1 MVITMK
7 RLLLS
12 LFIIISSSLLFAS
25 ITIEEAEKMMMRNN
39 TSIRSAEE
47 AVVQA
52 GLDLKDSKASF
63 SPTIS
68 LSGSFTYMS
77 EPLVGPVIMESSD
90 ILSQMGLGSYS
101 DMASGYVTLYDGM
114 ENTMYMGTL
123 SLTQP
128 LITWGKLGKAVDLY
142 KNILTAQSLRK
153 DDTVAQNK
161 AELRIRVWSMKY
173 LEEMEG
179 LVDEAMA
186 LSKEL
191 VDMAKSSY
199 ENGMIL
205 RQDWLEAE
213 ISSLEVEVKKAELD
227 DNYSSLMEG
236 LRSLIGDYSVSY
248 SDFILPEDESFLYK
262 YRESNL
268 DDLILAAT
276 GEDCNNL
283 KAIKNLIGAY
293 TNQKTIA
300 DRSLYGIPDF
310 ALQAQLTYS
319 SSRLPFIETGW
330 KQNDNNSLNLSIGFK
345 TTLWD
350 GGKAIND
357 VKRAQSNIR
366 SAESQYDSALSQI
379 RVAVTSNYNGMMK
392 NIANIQYQSEKIQNL
407 EMELENIR
415 IGLSYGQN
423 SVSDEKQKML
433 EIVEAKS
440 NLLASKIAL
449 VQNVYTLDY
458 LVGAEI
464 L

>member
-1 MVITMK
+1 MK
-7 RLLLS
+7 KLWIMTSLLL
-12 LFIIISSSLLFAS
+12 FSSLLYAS
-25 ITIEEAEKMMMRNN
+25 ITMEEAEEMMMRNN
-39 TSIRSAEE
+39 PDIRSAEG

-68 LSGSFTYMS
+68 ISGSMTYMS

-179 LVDEAMA
+179 LVDEAMT

-276 GEDCNNL
+276 GEDSNNL

-293 TNQKTIA
+293 ANQKTIA

-319 SSRLPFIETGW
+319 SSRLPFIENGW

>member
-1 MVITMK
+1 MK
-7 RLLLS
+7 KLWIMTSLLLLS
-12 LFIIISSSLLFAS
+12 SLLYAS
-25 ITIEEAEKMMMRNN
+25 ITMEEAEEMMMRNN
-39 TSIRSAEE
+39 PDIRSAEE

-68 LSGSFTYMS
+68 ISGSMTYMS

-191 VDMAKSSY
+191 VDIAKSSY

-276 GEDCNNL
+276 GEDSNNL

-293 TNQKTIA
+293 ANQKTIA

-330 KQNDNNSLNLSIGFK
+330 KQNDNDSLNLSIGFK

>member
-1 MVITMK
+1 MK
-7 RLLLS
+7 KLLIMTCLLL
-12 LFIIISSSLLFAS
+12 FSSLLYAS
-25 ITIEEAEKMMMRNN
+25 ITMEEAEEMMMRNN
-39 TSIRSAEE
+39 PDIRSAEE

-68 LSGSFTYMS
+68 ISGSMTYMS

-276 GEDCNNL
+276 GEDSNNL

-319 SSRLPFIETGW
+319 SSRLPLIETGW
-330 KQNDNNSLNLSIGFK
+330 KQNDNDSLNLSIGFK

-392 NIANIQYQSEKIQNL
+392 NIANIQYQSEKIKNL

>member
-1 MVITMK
+1 MK
-7 RLLLS
+7 RQLVFLLIL
-12 LFIIISSSLLFAS
+12 ISTSLLFAAIS
-25 ITIEEAEKMMMRNN
+25 IEEAEEMMMRNN
-39 TSIRSAEE
+39 PDIRSAEE

-52 GLDLKDSKASF
+52 GLDLKDSRANF
-63 SPTIS
+63 SPTIE
-68 LSGSFTYMS
+68 LSGSMTYMT
-77 EPLVGPVIMESSD
+77 EPIIGPIIMESSD
-90 ILSQMGLGSYS
+90 ILSQMGLGSYADS
-101 DMASGYVTLYDGM
+101 VSGYVTLYDGM
-114 ENTMYMGTL
+114 ENTMYMGSL

-142 KNILTAQSLRK
+142 ENILTAQSLRK

-191 VDMAKSSY
+191 VDIAKSSY

-213 ISSLEVEVKKAELD
+213 ISSLEVEVKKAKLD

-268 DDLILAAT
+268 DDLIIAAT
-276 GEDCNNL
+276 GEDSNNL

-379 RVAVTSNYNGMMK
+379 RVAVTSNYNGMVK

>member
-1 MVITMK
+1 MK
-7 RLLLS
+7 KLLIMTCLLL
-12 LFIIISSSLLFAS
+12 FSSLLYAS
-25 ITIEEAEKMMMRNN
+25 ITMEEAEEMMMRNN
-39 TSIRSAEE
+39 PDIRSAEE

-52 GLDLKDSKASF
+52 GLDIKDSKASF

-191 VDMAKSSY
+191 VDIAKSSY

-276 GEDCNNL
+276 GEDSNNL

-330 KQNDNNSLNLSIGFK
+330 KQNDNDSLNLSIGFK

>member
-1 MVITMK
+1 MK

-123 SLTQP
+123 SLTQL

-276 GEDCNNL
+276 GEDSNNL

>member
-1 MVITMK
+1 MK
-7 RLLLS
+7 KLWIMTSLLL
-12 LFIIISSSLLFAS
+12 FSSLLYAS
-25 ITIEEAEKMMMRNN
+25 ITIEDAEEMMMRNN
-39 TSIRSAEE
+39 PDIRSAEE

-68 LSGSFTYMS
+68 ISGSMTYMS

-191 VDMAKSSY
+191 VDIAKSSY

-276 GEDCNNL
+276 GEDSNNL

-293 TNQKTIA
+293 ANQKTIA

>member
-1 MVITMK
+1 MK
-7 RLLLS
+7 RL
-12 LFIIISSSLLFAS
+12 FISFLIILSSSLLFAS
-25 ITIEEAEKMMMRNN
+25 LTIEEAEELMMRNN
-39 TSIRSAEE
+39 PSIRSAEE

-68 LSGSFTYMS
+68 ISGSMTYMS

-191 VDMAKSSY
+191 VDIAKSSY

-276 GEDCNNL
+276 GEDSNNL

-330 KQNDNNSLNLSIGFK
+330 KQNDNDSLNLSIGFK

-392 NIANIQYQSEKIQNL
+392 NIANIQYQSEKIKNL

>member
-1 MVITMK
+1 MK

-276 GEDCNNL
+276 GEDSNNL

-293 TNQKTIA
+293 ANQKTIA

>member
-1 MVITMK
+1 MK
-7 RLLLS
+7 RQLVFLLIL
-12 LFIIISSSLLFAS
+12 ISTSLLFAAIS
-25 ITIEEAEKMMMRNN
+25 IEEAEEMMMRNN
-39 TSIRSAEE
+39 PDIRSAEE

-68 LSGSFTYMS
+68 ISGSMTYMS

-276 GEDCNNL
+276 GEDSNNL

-330 KQNDNNSLNLSIGFK
+330 KQNDNDSLNLSIGFK

>member
-1 MVITMK
+1 MK
-7 RLLLS
+7 RQLVFLLIL
-12 LFIIISSSLLFAS
+12 ISTSLLFAAIS
-25 ITIEEAEKMMMRNN
+25 IEEAEEMMMRNN
-39 TSIRSAEE
+39 PDIRSAEE

-68 LSGSFTYMS
+68 ISGSMTYMS

-142 KNILTAQSLRK
+142 NNILTAQSLRK

-276 GEDCNNL
+276 GEDSNNL

-330 KQNDNNSLNLSIGFK
+330 KQNDNDSLNLSIGFK

>member
-1 MVITMK
+1 MK

-276 GEDCNNL
+276 GEDSNNL

-319 SSRLPFIETGW
+319 SSRLPLIETGW

>member
-1 MVITMK
+1 MK
-7 RLLLS
+7 RQLVFLLIL
-12 LFIIISSSLLFAS
+12 ISTSLLFAAIS
-25 ITIEEAEKMMMRNN
+25 MEEAEEMMMRNN
-39 TSIRSAEE
+39 PDIRSAEE

-68 LSGSFTYMS
+68 ISGSMTYMS

-142 KNILTAQSLRK
+142 NNILTAQSLRK

-276 GEDCNNL
+276 GEDSNNL

>member
-1 MVITMK
+1 MK
-7 RLLLS
+7 RQLVFLLIL
-12 LFIIISSSLLFAS
+12 ISTSLLFAAIS
-25 ITIEEAEKMMMRNN
+25 IEDAEEMMMRNN
-39 TSIRSAEE
+39 PDIRSAEE

-68 LSGSFTYMS
+68 ISGSMTYMS

-153 DDTVAQNK
+153 DDTVDQNK

-276 GEDCNNL
+276 GEDSNNL

-330 KQNDNNSLNLSIGFK
+330 KQNDNDSLNLSIGFK

>member
-1 MVITMK
+1 MK

-191 VDMAKSSY
+191 VDIAKSSY

-276 GEDCNNL
+276 GEDSNNL

-330 KQNDNNSLNLSIGFK
+330 KQNDNDSLNLSIGFK

>member
-1 MVITMK
+1 MK
-7 RLLLS
+7 KLWIMTSLLL
-12 LFIIISSSLLFAS
+12 FSSLLYAS
-25 ITIEEAEKMMMRNN
+25 ITIEDAEEMMMRNN
-39 TSIRSAEE
+39 PDIRSAEE

-68 LSGSFTYMS
+68 ISGSMTYMS

-236 LRSLIGDYSVSY
+236 LRSLMGDYSVSY

-276 GEDCNNL
+276 GEDSNNL

-319 SSRLPFIETGW
+319 SSRLPLIEAGW

>member
-1 MVITMK
+1 MK
-7 RLLLS
+7 KLWIMTSLLL
-12 LFIIISSSLLFAS
+12 FSSLLYAS
-25 ITIEEAEKMMMRNN
+25 ITIEDAEEMMMRNN
-39 TSIRSAEE
+39 PDIRSAEE

-68 LSGSFTYMS
+68 IRGSMTYMS

-276 GEDCNNL
+276 GEDSNNL

-330 KQNDNNSLNLSIGFK
+330 KQNDNDSLNLSIGFK

>member
-1 MVITMK
+1 
-7 RLLLS
+7 
-12 LFIIISSSLLFAS
+12 
-25 ITIEEAEKMMMRNN
+25 MMMRNN
-39 TSIRSAEE
+39 PDIRSAEE

-68 LSGSFTYMS
+68 ISGSMTYMS

-276 GEDCNNL
+276 GEDSNNL

-330 KQNDNNSLNLSIGFK
+330 KQNDNDSLNLSIGFK

>member
-1 MVITMK
+1 M
-7 RLLLS
+7 
-12 LFIIISSSLLFAS
+12 
-25 ITIEEAEKMMMRNN
+25 EEAEEMMMRNN
-39 TSIRSAEE
+39 PDIRSAEE

-68 LSGSFTYMS
+68 ISGSMTYMS

-142 KNILTAQSLRK
+142 NNILTAQSLRK

-191 VDMAKSSY
+191 VDIAKSSY

-276 GEDCNNL
+276 GEDSNNL

-379 RVAVTSNYNGMMK
+379 RVAVTSNYNGMLK

>member
-1 MVITMK
+1 M
-7 RLLLS
+7 
-12 LFIIISSSLLFAS
+12 
-25 ITIEEAEKMMMRNN
+25 EEAEEMMMRNN
-39 TSIRSAEE
+39 PDIRSAEE

-68 LSGSFTYMS
+68 ISGSMTYMS

-276 GEDCNNL
+276 GEDSNNL

>member
-1 MVITMK
+1 MK
-7 RLLLS
+7 KLWIMTSLLL
-12 LFIIISSSLLFAS
+12 FSSLLYAS
-25 ITIEEAEKMMMRNN
+25 ITIEDAEEMMMRNN
-39 TSIRSAEE
+39 PDIRSAEE

-68 LSGSFTYMS
+68 ISGSMTYMS

-276 GEDCNNL
+276 GEDSNNL

>member
-1 MVITMK
+1 MK
-7 RLLLS
+7 KLWIMTSLLLLS
-12 LFIIISSSLLFAS
+12 SLLYAS
-25 ITIEEAEKMMMRNN
+25 ITMEEAEEMMMRNN
-39 TSIRSAEE
+39 PDIRSAEE

-68 LSGSFTYMS
+68 ISGSMTYMS

-191 VDMAKSSY
+191 VDIAKSSY

-276 GEDCNNL
+276 GEDSNNL

-293 TNQKTIA
+293 ANQKTIA

>member
-1 MVITMK
+1 MK
-7 RLLLS
+7 RQLVFLLIL
-12 LFIIISSSLLFAS
+12 ISTSLLFAAIS
-25 ITIEEAEKMMMRNN
+25 IEEAEEMMMRNN
-39 TSIRSAEE
+39 PDIRSAEE

-68 LSGSFTYMS
+68 ISGSMTYMS

-191 VDMAKSSY
+191 VDIAKSSY

-276 GEDCNNL
+276 GEDSNNL

-330 KQNDNNSLNLSIGFK
+330 KQNDNDSLNLSIGFK

>member
-1 MVITMK
+1 MK

-276 GEDCNNL
+276 GEDSNNL

-330 KQNDNNSLNLSIGFK
+330 KQNDNDSLNLSIGFK

>member
-1 MVITMK
+1 MK
-7 RLLLS
+7 KLWIMTSLLLLS
-12 LFIIISSSLLFAS
+12 SLLYAS
-25 ITIEEAEKMMMRNN
+25 ITMEEAEEMMMRNN
-39 TSIRSAEE
+39 PDIRSAEE

-68 LSGSFTYMS
+68 ISGSMTYMS

-276 GEDCNNL
+276 GEDSNNL

-293 TNQKTIA
+293 ANQKTIA

>member
-1 MVITMK
+1 MK
-7 RLLLS
+7 KLWIMTSLLL
-12 LFIIISSSLLFAS
+12 FSSLLYAS
-25 ITIEEAEKMMMRNN
+25 ITIEDAEEMMMRNN
-39 TSIRSAEE
+39 PDIRSAEE

-68 LSGSFTYMS
+68 ISGSMTYMS

-191 VDMAKSSY
+191 VDIAKSSY

-276 GEDCNNL
+276 GEDSNNL

-330 KQNDNNSLNLSIGFK
+330 KQNDNDSLNLSIGFK

>member
-1 MVITMK
+1 M
-7 RLLLS
+7 
-12 LFIIISSSLLFAS
+12 
-25 ITIEEAEKMMMRNN
+25 
-39 TSIRSAEE
+39 
-47 AVVQA
+47 
-52 GLDLKDSKASF
+52 
-63 SPTIS
+63 
-68 LSGSFTYMS
+68 
-77 EPLVGPVIMESSD
+77 
-90 ILSQMGLGSYS
+90 
-101 DMASGYVTLYDGM
+101 
-114 ENTMYMGTL
+114 
-123 SLTQP
+123 
-128 LITWGKLGKAVDLY
+128 
-142 KNILTAQSLRK
+142 
-153 DDTVAQNK
+153 
-161 AELRIRVWSMKY
+161 
-173 LEEMEG
+173 
-179 LVDEAMA
+179 
-186 LSKEL
+186 
-191 VDMAKSSY
+191 
-199 ENGMIL
+199 
-205 RQDWLEAE
+205 
-213 ISSLEVEVKKAELD
+213 
-227 DNYSSLMEG
+227 
-236 LRSLIGDYSVSY
+236 
-248 SDFILPEDESFLYK
+248 
-262 YRESNL
+262 
-268 DDLILAAT
+268 
-276 GEDCNNL
+276 
-283 KAIKNLIGAY
+283 IGAY

-319 SSRLPFIETGW
+319 SSRLPLIETGW
-330 KQNDNNSLNLSIGFK
+330 KQNDNDSLNLSIGFK

>member
-1 MVITMK
+1 MK

-191 VDMAKSSY
+191 VDIAKSSY

-276 GEDCNNL
+276 GEDSNNL

>member
-1 MVITMK
+1 MK
-7 RLLLS
+7 KLWIMTSLLL
-12 LFIIISSSLLFAS
+12 FSSLLYAS
-25 ITIEEAEKMMMRNN
+25 ITIEDAEEMMMRNN
-39 TSIRSAEE
+39 PDIRSAEE

-191 VDMAKSSY
+191 VDIAKSSY

-276 GEDCNNL
+276 GEDSNNL

-440 NLLASKIAL
+440 NLLASKISL

>member
-1 MVITMK
+1 MK
-7 RLLLS
+7 RQLVFLLIL
-12 LFIIISSSLLFAS
+12 ISTSLLFAAIS
-25 ITIEEAEKMMMRNN
+25 IEEAEEMMRRNN
-39 TSIRSAEE
+39 PDIRSAEE

-68 LSGSFTYMS
+68 ISGSMTYMS

-276 GEDCNNL
+276 GEDSNNL

-319 SSRLPFIETGW
+319 SSRLPLIETGW

>member
-1 MVITMK
+1 MK
-7 RLLLS
+7 KLWIMTSLLLLS
-12 LFIIISSSLLFAS
+12 SLLYAS
-25 ITIEEAEKMMMRNN
+25 ITMEEAEEMMMRNN
-39 TSIRSAEE
+39 PDIRSAEE

-68 LSGSFTYMS
+68 ISGSMTYMS

-173 LEEMEG
+173 IEEMEG

-191 VDMAKSSY
+191 VYIAKSSY

-276 GEDCNNL
+276 GEDSNNL

-330 KQNDNNSLNLSIGFK
+330 KQNDNDSLNLSIGFK

>member
-1 MVITMK
+1 MK
-7 RLLLS
+7 KLWIMTSLLL
-12 LFIIISSSLLFAS
+12 FSSLLYAS
-25 ITIEEAEKMMMRNN
+25 ITIEDAEEMMMRNN
-39 TSIRSAEE
+39 PDIRSAEE

-114 ENTMYMGTL
+114 GNTMYMGTL

-276 GEDCNNL
+276 GEDSNNL

>member
-1 MVITMK
+1 MK
-7 RLLLS
+7 RQLVFLLIL
-12 LFIIISSSLLFAS
+12 ISTSLLFAAIS
-25 ITIEEAEKMMMRNN
+25 IEEAEEMMMRNN
-39 TSIRSAEE
+39 PDIRSAEE

-191 VDMAKSSY
+191 VDIAKSSY

-276 GEDCNNL
+276 GEDSNNL